1 MDGTVCMAVRDGGC
15 NLDKPFEGL
24 LLTQWRAEA
33 ELVKQLAAVAE
44 DTDDKGSLPFDQ
56 LLKDAVDVRV
66 WRWWRPA

>member
-1 MDGTVCMAVRDGGC
+1 MRDEREARTKAKAAAAAAKS
-15 NLDKPFEGL
+15 KPGPD
-24 LLTQWRAEA
+24 AA
-33 ELVKQLAAVAE
+33 AAAKLAAVAE

>member
-1 MDGTVCMAVRDGGC
+1 MDGAVCMAVRDGGR